1 MIAEKP
7 LKCLPVLEGDP
18 EGGDPLR
25 LPSAPARPIT
35 DVPKMTLVSP
45 HRRRPLALKHKWRPD
60 MTTSELIAKLER
72 KLAVARRVPTH
83 RREAECADV
92 IEDTCRAML
101 DDLYSGRD
109 RERPWPLAAAP

>member
-1 MIAEKP
+1 
-7 LKCLPVLEGDP
+7 
-18 EGGDPLR
+18 
-25 LPSAPARPIT
+25 
-35 DVPKMTLVSP
+35 
-45 HRRRPLALKHKWRPD
+45 

-101 DDLYSGRD
+101 DDLYAGRD
-109 RERPWPLAAAP
+109 LERPWPLAAAP